1 MSRPIPQRWQTLAE
15 RTLAFSV
22 LAILLLYDFAL
33 FVQLDYSTMGI
44 LSRNYMQSAT
54 RISMI
59 LPDTVLIRRSVNR
72 RHAATASW

>member
-1 MSRPIPQRWQTLAE
+1 MRPSCCIRRNMYSAQPENSLSTA
-15 RTLAFSV
+15 
-22 LAILLLYDFAL
+22 AIISGLLLI
-33 FVQLDYSTMGI
+33 LDYSTMGI